1 MFVSFFRLQEVRLTD
16 NPLTD
21 SRGGTAARYMLIAR
35 IGRLTSLNGSNVS
48 STCLTFFERHVP
60 CVAVNGS
67 KGLDVCIIGA
77 SRQEARLGRLK
88 ARR

>member
-1 MFVSFFRLQEVRLTD
+1 MFVCFFRLQEVRLTD

-48 STCLTFFERHVP
+48 STWPTSFERHVSVP
-60 CVAVNGS
+60 GMAQRVGIS
-67 KGLDVCIIGA
+67 LGGA
-77 SRQEARLGRLK
+77 SRQEARLGRSR